1 LIAVTTDLEGLHVGE
16 GWTLVKAHQVV
27 LTGCGD
33 EERSARL
40 EGATAI
46 QYKHV
51 LRDMMA
57 ISMGGARISKP
68 LY

>member
-16 GWTLVKAHQVV
+16 GWTLVEAHQIV

-46 QYKHV
+46 RYKA
-51 LRDMMA
+51 RDEK
-57 ISMGGARISKP
+57 IDDDVDGAM
-68 LY
+68 LA